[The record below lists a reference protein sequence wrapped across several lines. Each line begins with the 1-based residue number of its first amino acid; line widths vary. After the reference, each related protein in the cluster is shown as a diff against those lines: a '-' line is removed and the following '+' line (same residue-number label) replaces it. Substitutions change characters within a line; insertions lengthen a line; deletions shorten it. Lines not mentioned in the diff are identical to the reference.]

1 MRCRD
6 TRWDRR
12 IDVKKAEKPEI
23 IENKQK
29 ENAVNKELQ
38 EKLKAMEEERKKQ
51 DQMWIKN

>member
-1 MRCRD
+1 
-6 TRWDRR
+6 
-12 IDVKKAEKPEI
+12 VKKAEKPEI